1 MKKSTVNNK
10 VLRVIAIAM
19 SAMIA
24 TTSVPVAALAADEEI
39 KEVTAVTSVIEEIN
53 KIDNEKPGVSQEV
66 ANTIEAVDAA
76 QKATNAVTGNANST
90 DPTKELKDDLKTVGD
105 EVKATENDLETAKEK
120 MKAANTADKEAL
132 SYKEAIE
139 DIAAYTEIPVVDEN
153 GQPVYETDE
162 NGNVKTDENG
172 NFIQKKEV
180 QLVVFA
186 AKEQAATSSADEAIN
201 QANTANTTN
210 NENAA
215 NTAKSNAQKALSD
228 AQTGLTEASAELE
241 TASKKATKA
250 ENAYTDA
257 YNKSQEAQAF
267 ADEAQANL
275 VKALEESKDEN
286 GDPVYTGDV
295 EDALKAVLDAQVKAG
310 QLSKDAEDALNDFM
324 KASEYEILK
333 QYAIVQK
340 IIDAAPNNPDGTK
353 NLENAE
359 YDGVR
364 YWSATRKLCNL
375 ILKNHIYKEYNATL
389 GDTAFS
395 IQYIT
400 GYTRGEEYT
409 NENGELWVDYNPGYG
424 NKEKEEVIPD
434 DSGWI
439 RSNDNQDNRIK
450 VKYTVDGKEV
460 CRYFNYKTNS
470 DGSIYIYER
479 TYSIENDKEV
489 VKAKEYEPGQEK
501 VDPIPEQWKTSDG
514 KVFVNNSTTKKINI
528 DPDDDSKGFYA
539 ADVSKNGQSVAVS
552 FERVNVKGNT
562 VTYYK
567 EKNSGK
573 ETINYGYDSDAK
585 AIYKETTKDYDK
597 ITGTIDKNKIK
608 SKSTGNYSNQQEAQN
623 GVDGLIKSLLNEG
636 KVLTEYSI
644 KSENKKYKIEY
655 KYIKTKDISNAK
667 TATDTVTTSK
677 TLYATD
683 AYTVHQD
690 KVEGKPKKDPVA
702 GNDSYWTQKLV
713 WETDEAAISAAND
726 PNNTE
731 RQIYQSSEII
741 KLYQDKL
748 NNLTE
753 AKEKYATAAADVNAL
768 VDRIKELKKRVD
780 DLENIKVGSTSALS
794 VLRTELDKEQKAL
807 ADAQKKKADLEKKVE
822 DARKAVE
829 SIDLSR
835 FTNST
840 GDDDSSDDNNGDDD
854 TSSSDSTTAT
864 VANNNIA
871 AGNQTVNTTNTRRNT
886 NATTNNT
893 LANNG
898 QEADQTST
906 QIAEND
912 VAKTDVPNI
921 EEETKNTEVTQIAE
935 NKTPLMASVVEDG
948 ANLSWLWILLV
959 VLIIATF
966 VAVYENHKRKMKAQN
981 AKINN

>member
-186 AKEQAATSSADEAIN
+186 AKEQAATSSADEAID

-257 YNKSQEAQAF
+257 YNKSQEAQAL

-340 IIDAAPNNPDGTK
+340 IIDVAPNNPDGTK

-479 TYSIENDKEV
+479 TYSIENDKEE
-489 VKAKEYEPGQEK
+489 VKAQEYVK
-501 VDPIPEQWKTSDG
+501 ATDDTWKTKEG
-514 KVFVNNSTTKKINI
+514 KAFTNTDTTHTVLINSN
-528 DPDDDSKGFYA
+528 DQSKGFYA
-539 ADVSKNGQSVAVS
+539 IDTENSKVVKTTSATSTAPTWSGKTLTFYREQAGENSQVKYTYDKSTKAIVETVTKKYDKYSLTVSDKKWYKDNGQTGACDTLDAALTKMKNEVENKGHVLINYTVEELNNGKVKINYSYVHKNGL
-552 FERVNVKGNT
+552 
-562 VTYYK
+562 
-567 EKNSGK
+567 KNG
-573 ETINYGYDSDAK
+573 
-585 AIYKETTKDYDK
+585 AIP
-597 ITGTIDKNKIK
+597 NKIK
-608 SKSTGNYSNQQEAQN
+608 T
-623 GVDGLIKSLLNEG
+623 
-636 KVLTEYSI
+636 
-644 KSENKKYKIEY
+644 SER
-655 KYIKTKDISNAK
+655 
-667 TATDTVTTSK
+667 TSK
-677 TLYATD
+677 TYYQADVYDTFTKGTP
-683 AYTVHQD
+683 A
-690 KVEGKPKKDPVA
+690 VA

-726 PNNTE
+726 LNNTE

-753 AKEKYATAAADVNAL
+753 AKEKYATAKADVDAL

-794 VLRTELDKEQKAL
+794 ILRTELDKEQKAL

-840 GDDDSSDDNNGDDD
+840 GDDDSSDDNSGDDD

-871 AGNQTVNTTNTRRNT
+871 AGNQTVQVNTNTTNTRRNT

-893 LANNG
+893 AANNG

-921 EEETKNTEVTQIAE
+921 EEETKSTEVTKIAE

-959 VLIIATF
+959 VLIVATF
-966 VAVYENHKRKMKAQN
+966 VAAYENHKRKMKAQN